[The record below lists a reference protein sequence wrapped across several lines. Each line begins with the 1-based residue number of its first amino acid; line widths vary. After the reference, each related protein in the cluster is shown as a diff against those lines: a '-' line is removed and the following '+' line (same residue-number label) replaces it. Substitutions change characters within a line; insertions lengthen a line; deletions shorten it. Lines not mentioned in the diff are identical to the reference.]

1 MKINPVG
8 HPANVIQPSKHE
20 PIQSS
25 SSQSESANSKD
36 IAAAAPVDRVDLAA
50 PVDNQLTVVN
60 GSSTES
66 SNTPGVIRLLEAG
79 HFKGVADVRLR
90 INFFDELSER
100 RGERTTPVIREHADE
115 FVRTI
120 TGQVDHLIGPLT
132 PNEED
137 QAAVAELVGQ
147 FNAQVQDAVTSASP
161 DNIDTLVTSLGSAFD
176 ALDSQLRELLTATDA
191 SGSDDATPD
200 ATSDATKLTIAD
212 GQPAPTQLTP
222 ILDERTELDS
232 GALTGSQDPA
242 TADGSK
248 LIRTGDAVIVE
259 PLSPRE
265 DQTKD
270 TSVSLDDALAALRQ
284 AFEGALTSLTT
295 AISEVSLI
303 PNPTAPNGNG
313 GAYAKFL
320 GAYNELRGSASSMIE
335 LSA

>member
-50 PVDNQLTVVN
+50 PVDNQLIVVN
-60 GSSTES
+60 GSSTKS

-191 SGSDDATPD
+191 SGSDDAT
-200 ATSDATKLTIAD
+200 KLTIAD

-265 DQTKD
+265 NQTKD